1 MKAFTLLIKN
11 LAFTLI
17 VPGFI
22 VVWVPLNLFEHHAQW
37 PVEWGGPHFVGA
49 LLFGIGAILF
59 LHCQWL
65 FAVRG
70 QGTPAPIDP
79 PKKFVRRGL
88 YKWVRN
94 PMYLAVFTL
103 VGAEALFLMSWHI
116 AVYLI
121 LLVCIIHVWVLSYEE
136 EVLRRSFGAMYE
148 DYKRDVPRWLPRK
161 PRPPLQTIPPFPTAS
176 DRR

>member
-11 LAFTLI
+11 LAFTIL

-22 VVWVPLNLFEHHAQW
+22 VGWVPLNLFERHPQW
-37 PVEWGGPHFVGA
+37 PAVWAWQQYTGAALFGLGA
-49 LLFGIGAILF
+49 LVF

-65 FAVRG
+65 FAVKG

-94 PMYLAVFTL
+94 PMYLAVFSL
-103 VGAEALFLMSWHI
+103 VGAEALFLRSGHI
-116 AVYLI
+116 AVYFV
-121 LLVCIIHVWVLSYEE
+121 LLVCIIHVWVLAYEE
-136 EVLRRSFGAMYE
+136 TVLRRNFGAIYE

-161 PRPPLQTIPPFPTAS
+161 PKPPLQTVAPFPVESAK
-176 DRR
+176 R

>member
-1 MKAFTLLIKN
+1 MKPLWLFLKN
-11 LAFTLI
+11 LAFTI
-17 VPGFI
+17 VVPGFI
-22 VVWVPLNLFEHHAQW
+22 VGWVPLNWFERHAQW
-37 PVEWGGPHFVGA
+37 PAIWTGQHFGGA
-49 LLFGIGAILF
+49 ALFGLGAILF

-65 FAVRG
+65 FAVKG

-121 LLVCIIHVWVLSYEE
+121 LLMCLIHTWVLAYEE
-136 EVLRRSFGAMYE
+136 TVLRRSFGAMYE

-161 PRPPLQTIPPFPTAS
+161 PRPPLQTVPPFSRAG
-176 DRR
+176 DRQ